1 MGIHD
6 GHRARMKQQLME
18 HGLDT
23 MSDHTVLELLLYYAI
38 PRRDTNELAHSL
50 LARFGSLAGVF
61 EASIQDLQSVP
72 GVGEHAACLIHLIP
86 QVNRRYLISR
96 QSLHCSSVLATAAD
110 VRDYVQAQ
118 LLYERNEV
126 FCVICLDSSFRI
138 ISCRKLSHGTVNTVD
153 INIRSLIEHVIK
165 CNAVSLLLAHNHPDA
180 PAFPSEADIETTARI
195 RSALENIGVY
205 LLDHVIVGC
214 DGYLSF
220 SESGLL

>member
-6 GHRARMKQQLME
+6 GHRARIKQQLTE

-23 MSDHTVLELLLYYAI
+23 MSDHEVLELLLYYAI
-38 PRRDTNELAHSL
+38 PRRDTNALAHGL
-50 LARFGSLAGVF
+50 LEHFGSLAGIF
-61 EASIQDLQSVP
+61 EATVRDLQSVP
-72 GVGEHAACLIHLIP
+72 GIGEHAACLIHLIP

-96 QSLHCSSVLATAAD
+96 ETLRCSSVLATAAD
-110 VRDYVQAQ
+110 VRDYVQAH

-126 FCVICLDSSFRI
+126 VYAICLDSSFRLI
-138 ISCRKLSHGTVNTVD
+138 NCRKLNQGTVNAVD
-153 INIRSLIEHVIK
+153 ISIRSLIEHVLK

-180 PAFPSEADIETTARI
+180 PAFPSEADIETTTRI
-195 RSALENIGVY
+195 RTALENVGVY
-205 LLDHVIVGC
+205 LLDHVIVGS

>member
-6 GHRARMKQQLME
+6 GHRARMKLQMME

-23 MSDHTVLELLLYYAI
+23 MNDHEVLELLLYYAI
-38 PRRDTNELAHSL
+38 PRRDTNELAHRL
-50 LARFGSLAGVF
+50 LEHFGSLAGVF
-61 EASIQDLQSVP
+61 EASPRDLQSVP
-72 GVGEHAACLIHLIP
+72 GVGQHAACLLHLIP

-96 QSLHCSSVLATAAD
+96 ETRSCGCILSTAAD
-110 VRDYVQAQ
+110 VRDYVQAH

-126 FCVICLDSSFRI
+126 VYAVCLDSSFRVI
-138 ISCRKLSHGTVNTVD
+138 NCRKLSQGTVNAVD
-153 INIRSLIEHVIK
+153 ISIRMLIEHVLN

-180 PAFPSEADIETTARI
+180 PAFPSEADIETTVRI
-195 RSALENIGVY
+195 RTALENIGVY
-205 LLDHVIVGC
+205 LLDHVIIGS